1 MASTLGSTLR
11 KQKAKINFH
20 RKQDSYHKTYNVQY
34 FLKSKTNIFRILIL
48 PYKQKF
54 YHKVNQLVIG
64 CELGE
69 AFDLEEA

>member
-11 KQKAKINFH
+11 KQKAKTNFH

-34 FLKSKTNIFRILIL
+34 FLKSKTNIFCILIL

-64 CELGE
+64 CELGRR
-69 AFDLEEA
+69 